1 MQDEAFTHIWVS
13 RRPRIS
19 TIQAVLPINYNS
31 VKKNEACARDILKT
45 EFTEPAP
52 NSKRQCHSDQTHSTF
67 HPQQSQEKATEPKTC
82 TDTKPNSPEK
92 VIVMITSNKANL

>member
-31 VKKNEACARDILKT
+31 VKKNEARARDILKT
-45 EFTEPAP
+45 ELTTPENTITYHNALCL
-52 NSKRQCHSDQTHSTF
+52 S
-67 HPQQSQEKATEPKTC
+67 PQNFA
-82 TDTKPNSPEK
+82 
-92 VIVMITSNKANL
+92 